1 MPGCG
6 GVCATVVAFGLAVV
20 VLALA
25 SLEEELAESSESVVL
40 LEPPV
45 STDFVFEAPFFVAE
59 AVAEAA
65 FPVSE
70 ATVLPA
76 VAVPLAVAFAAFFV
90 VFATFVVVLVFEL
103 ELWLAVSCA

>member
-1 MPGCG
+1 
-6 GVCATVVAFGLAVV
+6 VVLALAVV
-20 VLALA
+20 DFALA
-25 SLEEELAESSESVVL
+25 SLEEELAGAAESTESVVL

-45 STDFVFEAPFFVAE
+45 NADFVFEAPFFVAE

-76 VAVPLAVAFAAFFV
+76 VAAPLAVAFAAFFV
-90 VFATFVVVLVFEL
+90 FFATFVVVLVLALEL